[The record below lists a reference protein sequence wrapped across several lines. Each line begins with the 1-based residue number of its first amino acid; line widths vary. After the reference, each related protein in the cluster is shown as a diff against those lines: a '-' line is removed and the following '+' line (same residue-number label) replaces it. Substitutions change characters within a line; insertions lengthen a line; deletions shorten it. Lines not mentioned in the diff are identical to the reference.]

1 MNYALINSSNIV
13 TNVVIWDGTSPFDVP
28 PGSSLELITN
38 PEVGINWSYSGGI
51 FTPPGY
57 WYSTINDNVYGD
69 AIYNIGLQMGSN
81 PPTSVQPPNSTS
93 LVPPTSATGQTLQW
107 TGTEWVYASFDWTDD
122 LATAKAI
129 MVSQTNAIA
138 YGILQP
144 TDWLVVRQTENGTQ
158 VPADWN
164 AWRQEI
170 RVQASDK
177 VYKINVCTSKEELNA
192 YCQSDAYLV
201 WANQPTTPTN

>member
-1 MNYALINSSNIV
+1 MNYAIV
-13 TNVVIWDGTSPFDVP
+13 DDITNLVTSTVIWDGLTGWTP
-28 PGSSLELITN
+28 PTGSSAVEI
-38 PEVGINWSYSGGI
+38 PEGSLVSTYWEYVGGI
-51 FTPPGY
+51 FSPPTY
-57 WYSTINDNVYGD
+57 WYSTVSTEEYALGQ
-69 AIYNIGLQMGSN
+69 LVGSN
-81 PPTSVQPPNSTS
+81 PPNPQPLNSTS